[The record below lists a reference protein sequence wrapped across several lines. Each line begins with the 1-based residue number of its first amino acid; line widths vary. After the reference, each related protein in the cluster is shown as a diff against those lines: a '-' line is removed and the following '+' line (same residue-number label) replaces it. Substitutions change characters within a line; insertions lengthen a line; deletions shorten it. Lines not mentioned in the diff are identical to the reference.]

1 MVPQNRS
8 NDPSP
13 LCCHPP
19 VVESF
24 PLPSAPACP
33 GLLCPGVKNEKWWQG
48 AGTSQQELVLSAKIG
63 ALVLGW
69 YSRVLFSAHVYTYR
83 TTSTFDSDC
92 TSASQAEVGSSS
104 DHLERKYSPCS
115 YFYPEMSKSKFE
127 FNFYCFF
134 KSIDV
139 DTDID
144 LNIDADVDVDVDV
157 DVDTHVVV
165 DVSVGVSSAMFGKG
179 EWPCGH
185 YQTSDPKI

>member
-69 YSRVLFSAHVYTYR
+69 YSRVLFSAHVHTYR

-127 FNFYCFF
+127 FWIVQLLLFLQFDCFWYWYWCQYWCRCWCWCWRWHPRCCWCF
-134 KSIDV
+134 S
-139 DTDID
+139 
-144 LNIDADVDVDVDV
+144 
-157 DVDTHVVV
+157 
-165 DVSVGVSSAMFGKG
+165 
-179 EWPCGH
+179 W
-185 YQTSDPKI
+185 